1 MVISAIACH
10 GWEEEATFC
19 FCLGGHAS
27 LKKMTKAFFRI
38 TFVEH
43 GKGVDHARK
52 EQLLKNRAFLQ
63 GTLLLLVAVKVC
75 MRLIGSKWS
84 FKIMVRLGERGL
96 GGYPPFLARGVY
108 FWSSVWVMYTSA

>member
-63 GTLLLLVAVKVC
+63 GTLLLLVA
-75 MRLIGSKWS
+75 GSTTLS
-84 FKIMVRLGERGL
+84 TSLVNDLVSSSRYCFGL
-96 GGYPPFLARGVY
+96 A
-108 FWSSVWVMYTSA
+108 